1 MPCSLLS
8 FVLLLSLCCTLRAE
22 TFREAEHGSAGMR
35 PSMVKKEQRK
45 SLMVTEY
52 GEISAVDISSG
63 TRGAYHLEFMTLEPN
78 SLFLP
83 VLLHADMVFYVK
95 AGSGKLSWA
104 EEGREMKRVNLKTG
118 DVYRLRPGSIFFMQ
132 SSLEPELQ
140 KLRIYAIYSKTDED
154 VHEPP
159 IGAYCSIRDLVLGFD
174 KKLLLSAFKVPA
186 DVIEEMIGAMR
197 PPAIVPAMQKKKSIF
212 LELEARFTKALTGN
226 KDGSFFSINGGNK
239 KTKTFNIL
247 DAEPDFENCNGWS
260 VTVDRGD
267 LKSLSGSN
275 IGVFMVN
282 LNKGSMMGPHWN
294 PMATDIAIVL
304 HGQGMVKV
312 ACSSNLNETKCK
324 NTRFRV
330 EEGAVFAVPRFY
342 PMAQMSFNND
352 SFVFM
357 GFITSTRKNY
367 PQFLAGKS
375 TVLQTLNKQILALS
389 FNVTDTTIDEF
400 LAPQQGEIILECTSC
415 AEDEDIL
422 MKEETERERQ
432 EEERKREEE
441 ERKREEEEERKR
453 EEARKKEER
462 KREEE
467 KIREEEEAQRK
478 EDKARE
484 REEEEKRRQ
493 EQERRERAQK
503 AAERRQ
509 KEKKRREE
517 PARKE
522 EEKARREEIERQ
534 MKQREEEEEEEAR
547 KERKREERGGE
558 GQPKEQKQREKTRGR
573 RRN

>member
-1 MPCSLLS
+1 
-8 FVLLLSLCCTLRAE
+8 
-22 TFREAEHGSAGMR
+22 
-35 PSMVKKEQRK
+35 
-45 SLMVTEY
+45 MVTEY

-132 SSLEPELQ
+132 SSLEPERQ
-140 KLRIYAIYSKTDED
+140 KLRIYAIYSNTDED
-154 VHEPP
+154 VYEPP

-174 KKLLLSAFKVPA
+174 KKLLSAFKVPADVIEEMIGAMRPPAIVPA

-226 KDGSFFSINGGNK
+226 KDGSFFSIN
-239 KTKTFNIL
+239 
-247 DAEPDFENCNGWS
+247 
-260 VTVDRGD
+260 DRGD
-267 LKSLSGSN
+267 LKSLRGSN

-282 LNKGSMMGPHWN
+282 LTKGSMMGPHRN

-367 PQFLAGKS
+367 PQFLAEKS

-422 MKEETERERQ
+422 MKEEMERERQ

-453 EEARKKEER
+453 EEARKKGER

-467 KIREEEEAQRK
+467 KRREEEEAQRK

-484 REEEEKRRQ
+484 RK
-493 EQERRERAQK
+493 K
-503 AAERRQ
+503 
-509 KEKKRREE
+509 KKRGDKNKKDGKSTKSS
-517 PARKE
+517 RK
-522 EEKARREEIERQ
+522 KA
-534 MKQREEEEEEEAR
+534 KG
-547 KERKREERGGE
+547 K
-558 GQPKEQKQREKTRGR
+558 EKTRRSSQKGGRKSQERGNRKANETKGR
-573 RRN
+573 RRRRS